1 MEQANNL
8 SEVALEALR
17 KRITKIIPAQIREC
31 VEQLNEEQLWWRPNE
46 QANSVGNL
54 VLHVSGSTR
63 HYLCRSI
70 GGIQYDRDRPAEFA
84 ERGPLPKEQLLY
96 IFDETIAQARQV
108 LDDFDTSRFLQQSE
122 EPNYFAT
129 LFEQILNIAV
139 HLATHA
145 GQIVYVTKMLK
156 EGTLDE
162 IWIRAHKNK

>member
-1 MEQANNL
+1 MEQANDL
-8 SEVALEALR
+8 GEVALEALR

-63 HYLCRSI
+63 HYLSRSI
-70 GGIQYDRDRPAEFA
+70 GGIQYNRDRPAEFA
-84 ERGPLPKEQLLY
+84 ERGPLPKEQLLS

-108 LDDFDTSRFLQQSE
+108 LDDFDTSRFLQPTE
-122 EPNYFAT
+122 EPNYFST

-162 IWIRAHKNK
+162 LWIRAHKK

>member
-1 MEQANNL
+1 MDQVSNL

-31 VEQLNEEQLWWRPNE
+31 VEQLSEEQLWWRPNE
-46 QANSVGNL
+46 EANSVGNL

-63 HYLCRSI
+63 HYLLRSI
-70 GGIQYDRDRPAEFA
+70 GGIEYNRDRPAEFS
-84 ERGPLPKEQLLY
+84 ERGPLPKEQLLS

-108 LDDFDTSRFLQQSE
+108 LDDFDTSRFLQPTE

-129 LFEQILNIAV
+129 LFEQILNVTI

-145 GQIVYVTKMLK
+145 GQIIYVAKML
-156 EGTLDE
+156 EQGAIDE
-162 IWIRAHKNK
+162 LWIRAHRK